1 MPPGD
6 AYRQLADALD
16 EIELWRNLAPLL
28 LFAVHC
34 DHRAERIQ
42 SRIPVPRPPSEP
54 LRRAVPTGTPATPN
68 TRWGTRSSR

>member
-1 MPPGD
+1 MPGD

-28 LFAVHC
+28 AFAVHH
-34 DHRAERIQ
+34 DIRAERIR
-42 SRIPVPRPPSEP
+42 SRIPLQRPTSEP

-68 TRWGTRSSR
+68 TRWGTRSTR

>member
-16 EIELWRNLAPLL
+16 EIEFWRNLAPLL
-28 LFAVHC
+28 PFAVHH
-34 DHRAERIQ
+34 DHRAERIK
-42 SRIPVPRPPSEP
+42 SRIPRQRAPSEP

-68 TRWGTRSSR
+68 TQWGTRSKR

>member
-1 MPPGD
+1 MLPGE

-28 LFAVHC
+28 VFAVHC
-34 DHRAERIQ
+34 DHRTERALT
-42 SRIPVPRPPSEP
+42 RIPAQRAPSEP
-54 LRRAVPTGTPATPN
+54 ARRAVPTGTPATPN